1 MKCRLL
7 EGIYKSAFILPPAT
21 GGRSQLRPWGGT
33 TADVGSSYE
42 GNMLAN
48 IGGWSLGSKMG
59 KNLFGTAA
67 KGAMRFGAPVAGV
80 AELGYGL
87 TKGVSDARK
96 KGAKFGKDLGRANMF
111 LAGRL

>member
-1 MKCRLL
+1 MECYLL
-7 EGIYKSAFILPPAT
+7 KGIWKAAFIVPT
-21 GGRSQLRPWGGT
+21 GGRSQLKPWGGT

-42 GNMLAN
+42 GNMLAHMAGWGL
-48 IGGWSLGSKMG
+48 GGKIHKGLLGAG
-59 KNLFGTAA
+59 A
-67 KGAMRFGAPVAGV
+67 KGAIRFGAPIAGI

-96 KGAKFGKDLGRANMF
+96 KGAKFGRELGKSNMF

>member
-1 MKCRLL
+1 MKCCLL

-21 GGRSQLRPWGGT
+21 GGRSQYRPWGGT

-42 GNMLAN
+42 GNILAN
-48 IGGWSLGSKMG
+48 LGGYSLGGKIGKGILGTASKGATRIGG
-59 KNLFGTAA
+59 
-67 KGAMRFGAPVAGV
+67 PIAGI

-96 KGAKFGKDLGRANMF
+96 KGTEFGKNLGKSNMF

>member
-7 EGIYKSAFILPPAT
+7 EGIYKSAFIIPPPT

-42 GNMLAN
+42 GNLLASLGGYS
-48 IGGWSLGSKMG
+48 IGGKMG
-59 KNLFGTAA
+59 KSLLGTAS
-67 KGAMRFGAPVAGV
+67 KGATRFGGPVAGI

-96 KGAKFGKDLGRANMF
+96 KGAKFGRELGRTNMF